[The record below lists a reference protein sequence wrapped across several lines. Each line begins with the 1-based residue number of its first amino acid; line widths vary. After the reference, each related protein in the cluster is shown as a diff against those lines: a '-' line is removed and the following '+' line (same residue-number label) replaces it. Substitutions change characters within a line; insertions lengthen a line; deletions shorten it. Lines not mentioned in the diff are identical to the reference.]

1 MSILKKSTNVRQFIE
16 QSIYF
21 DMEEELNYI
30 KEHKLPEKIC
40 GFELPKTLDLITFGM
55 RLDLSE
61 IKNDFDFYF
70 KPLMLLGGL
79 RKEQILICNAYDVI
93 AFGFLVSKE
102 LTRLNERDSKL
113 KYKFDKEEE
122 RAGIHLLNH
131 GIFGTIDM
139 IAKRMNI
146 SHDDV
151 LELSQQKVYMMMKI
165 DIDNANYQ
173 KRLRDVLNNQ

>member
-1 MSILKKSTNVRQFIE
+1 MIFKKRTNVRQFIE

-21 DMEEELNYI
+21 DMEEELNII
-30 KEHKLPEKIC
+30 KGHKLPERIC

-61 IKNDFDFYF
+61 IKTDEDFYF
-70 KPLMLLGGL
+70 NPLMLLGNL
-79 RKEQILICNAYDVI
+79 KKNEILLCNAYDVI
-93 AFGFLVSKE
+93 GFSLFVSQE
-102 LTRLNERDSKL
+102 LIRFNERDSKL

-122 RAGIHLLNH
+122 RAGIHTLNH

-146 SHDDV
+146 THDEV
-151 LELSQQKVYMMMKI
+151 LELSQQKVYMMLKI

-173 KRLRDVLNNQ
+173 KRLRDVLNNG